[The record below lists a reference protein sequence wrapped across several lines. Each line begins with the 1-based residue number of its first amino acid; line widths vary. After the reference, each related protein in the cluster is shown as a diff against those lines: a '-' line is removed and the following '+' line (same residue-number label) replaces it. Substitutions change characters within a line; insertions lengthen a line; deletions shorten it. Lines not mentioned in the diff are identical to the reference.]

1 MRDNCC
7 AHERTPS
14 AAGPLYV
21 CIKCI
26 IECRFKPIEPESRDL
41 IKCSILLE
49 CLYQKSTIWTCLL
62 LFTVCGSVLSGHA
75 APSAEAA
82 GDKATDAATQ
92 EGNMLVMSGGEGYI
106 DFRMGEFATCDG
118 GNIIVSTTADLEI

>member
-1 MRDNCC
+1 M
-7 AHERTPS
+7 
-14 AAGPLYV
+14 

-26 IECRFKPIEPESRDL
+26 IKCRFKPIEPESRDL
-41 IKCSILLE
+41 IKYSILLE
-49 CLYQKSTIWTCLL
+49 CLYQKSCLL

-118 GNIIVSTTADLEI
+118 GGHHCNHYSRSRDKCDVSVCL